1 MNGSCIKTKALS
13 ILHWYVAIWAGMS
26 TMPTNFN
33 IIDIMALSTTCVWAV
48 HQTFSHR
55 PRLSYTMRRCG
66 PETNV
71 HKAMCLATVM
81 ESTEPSNTT
90 LHQTLACQI
99 VGVYMCELQT
109 HNINITH
116 TSRAHK

>member
-1 MNGSCIKTKALS
+1 MNGSFAFCIKTKALS

-55 PRLSYTMRRCG
+55 PRMRRSG

-71 HKAMCLATVM
+71 HEAMCLATVM

-90 LHQTLACQI
+90 LHQTLAYVKLLVCTC
-99 VGVYMCELQT
+99 VSYK
-109 HNINITH
+109 H
-116 TSRAHK
+116 TT